1 MLGLVFTELI
11 EMVEDHFSPEL
22 ADAVL
27 LDAGL
32 SHGGAYTAVGYY
44 SHDEL
49 LRLVQALSV
58 RSGLPVDALVQVF
71 GKHLLGRFT
80 QLYPQFFERAPT
92 LLDLLA
98 SIDGHIHVE
107 VRKLYGEATLPTF
120 SVLTRDARHMVLRY
134 ASPRGLHELARGLI
148 LGAADFYGQAC
159 SVQITPGPGGAL
171 IELELAA

>member
-27 LDAGL
+27 QDAGL

-44 SHDEL
+44 EHGEL
-49 LRLVQALSV
+49 MRLVQALSA
-58 RSGLPVDALVQVF
+58 RSGLPVDSLVQVF

-80 QLYPQFFERAPT
+80 QRYPQFFEHAPT
-92 LLDLLA
+92 LFDLLA
-98 SIDGHIHVE
+98 SVDNHIHVE
-107 VRKLYGEATLPTF
+107 VRKLYGSATLPTF
-120 SVLTRDARHMVLRY
+120 SVLTRDARHLVMRY
-134 ASPRGLHELARGLI
+134 TSPRGLHELARGLI

-159 SVQITPGPGGAL
+159 SVRITPGPGGAL